1 MCPPIEQYIRS
12 LEMVL
17 APHFAPDGIYHGKN
31 GALRLAR
38 EVGYGLASYP
48 NNEIALVMGSLY
60 GRLLVRFTL
69 AGGVPLSAQ
78 PWLAEMETIINTTQT
93 SRGA

>member
-1 MCPPIEQYIRS
+1 
-12 LEMVL
+12 MVL

-48 NNEIALVMGSLY
+48 NNEIAQVMGSLY
-60 GRLLVRFTL
+60 GRLLV
-69 AGGVPLSAQ
+69 S
-78 PWLAEMETIINTTQT
+78 
-93 SRGA
+93 

>member
-1 MCPPIEQYIRS
+1 MKPPVEQYIRS
-12 LEMVL
+12 LETVL
-17 APHFAPDGIYHGKN
+17 APHFAPDGIYHGES

-38 EVGYGLASYP
+38 EVGYGLASYA
-48 NNEIALVMGSLY
+48 NQEIAAVMGGLY

-69 AGGVPLSAQ
+69 ASGVPLSAQ
-78 PWLAEMETIINTTQT
+78 PWLAEMKTIINVTRS